1 MHSFFLDLRVGWRL
15 LWRANPITW
24 PALLSFVLGIG
35 VNLTILRVAENLFY
49 VPIPDRDR
57 VVLAWSRTQ
66 RSGANR
72 VPASW
77 GEFRYWK
84 RESRSFE
91 KLAAYEARSF
101 TLGVQPRRRANGA
114 VVDGEYFT
122 LTGARPALGSAVDP
136 SARPM
141 FGTAVISYRLWQRQW
156 GGDKGVLGSALTLDG
171 TPFTVVGVL
180 SADYEVLPEVD
191 FWIQAEPK
199 AGQKG
204 SLWVLGKLRPGLS
217 IEQAR
222 QEMETVASGY
232 ADDASDDTELRG
244 AILSPVSMGVFDED
258 FRFFLIAV
266 ACAAVAVLVVASLNI
281 SGLLLTAALGRG
293 RELAI
298 RQALGA
304 SPWRIVRQLVTE
316 SVPLGLLSAAFS
328 WLGAYWAGRIVF
340 GLLPIAGSRQAP
352 ENFLVTTGC
361 ALALALVAV
370 LIASAAPAANISR
383 LGLAM
388 TLQQG
393 GPAVGLARPR
403 RRLQQVIVVAQ
414 LTAAVALLV
423 PSVALWRTVDGFYHL
438 STGFKVDGT
447 ITGTAE
453 LPGDSERRIALTRAI
468 SSLSGHQYVAR
479 PAISTDPLL
488 KGARGQVAFV
498 TDLESR
504 AGCSASISA
513 VAGSYFETLAIPV
526 LEGTA
531 SPVQNEMGRKNVVVV
546 NRTFARQ
553 CFGTAPAV
561 GRVLRIE
568 KDEASAAL
576 QVTGVVGDTRSVHPA
591 FDPVAQI
598 YVPYAVRPLK
608 TVSFFFDGRSANQAV
623 LEQLPREFARFDSDI
638 LVFDLESLNQ
648 TRSRLFEWHR
658 APIGILCILTVIAF
672 ALAAV
677 GVYGIVAYSAAQR
690 RGEIAVRLALGGQ
703 VGRLRWILLREGV
716 TLLCAGMVA
725 GLGIGLFLCAILAK
739 VLVPQLRVADPA
751 LLLVPAALIGA
762 VSVLAIYVPTRKVFR
777 DSLMPVLRSD

>member
-1 MHSFFLDLRVGWRL
+1 MHGFFLDLRVGWRL

-57 VVLAWSRTQ
+57 VVLAWSKNQ
-66 RSGANR
+66 HSGANR

-77 GEFRYWK
+77 REFRYWK

-91 KLAAYEARSF
+91 KLAAYEARPF

-114 VVDGEYFT
+114 VVEGEYFT

-141 FGTAVISYRLWQRQW
+141 FRTTVISYHLWQRQW
-156 GGDKGVLGSALTLDG
+156 GGDKGVLGSALILDG

-199 AGQKG
+199 EGQKG

-232 ADDASDDTELRG
+232 AEDASDDAEPRG

-258 FRFFLIAV
+258 LRFILIAV

-293 RELAI
+293 REFAI

-304 SPWRIVRQLVTE
+304 SPWRIIRQVASE
-316 SVPLGLLSAAFS
+316 SVPLGLLSAAFA
-328 WLGAYWAGRIVF
+328 WLGSYWAGRIVF

-352 ENFLVTTGC
+352 ENFLATIGC

-370 LIASAAPAANISR
+370 VIASTAPAANISR

-393 GPAVGLARPR
+393 GPGVGLARPR

-414 LTAAVALLV
+414 LTAAVSLLV
-423 PSVALWRTVDGFYHL
+423 PSVALWRTVDGFYRL
-438 STGFKVDGT
+438 NTGFKVDGT
-447 ITGTAE
+447 ITGSAE
-453 LPGDSERRIALTRAI
+453 LPGDSERRIALARAI
-468 SSLSGHQYVAR
+468 SSLSGDQDVAR

-498 TDLESR
+498 TDLDSR
-504 AGCSASISA
+504 AGCFASISG
-513 VAGSYFETLAIPV
+513 VTGSYFETLAIPV

-531 SPVQNEMGRKNVVVV
+531 SPVQNEIGRKNVVVV
-546 NRTFARQ
+546 NRAFARQ

-576 QVTGVVGDTRSVHPA
+576 QVTGVVDDTRSVHPA

-598 YVPYAVRPLK
+598 YVPYAVHPLK

-658 APIGILCILTVIAF
+658 VPIGILCILTVIAF

-690 RGEIAVRLALGGQ
+690 RVEIAVRLALGGQ
-703 VGRLRWILLREGV
+703 VSRLRWILLREGL

-751 LLLVPAALIGA
+751 LLLVAAALIGA

>member
-49 VPIPDRDR
+49 VPIPERDR
-57 VVLAWSRTQ
+57 VVLAWSRNQ

-77 GEFRYWK
+77 REFRYWK

-91 KLAAYEARSF
+91 KLAAYEARTF

-114 VVDGEYFT
+114 VVEGEYFT
-122 LTGARPALGSAVDP
+122 LTGAQAALGSAVDP

-156 GGDKGVLGSALTLDG
+156 GGDKGVLGTALILDG

-180 SADYEVLPEVD
+180 SPDYEVLPEVD

-204 SLWVLGKLRPGLS
+204 SLWVLGKLRPGVS

-222 QEMETVASGY
+222 QEMESVASGY
-232 ADDASDDTELRG
+232 AEGASDDATPRG
-244 AILSPVSMGVFDED
+244 AILSPASMGVFDED
-258 FRFFLIAV
+258 FRFIIIAV
-266 ACAAVAVLVVASLNI
+266 ACAAGAVLVVASLNI
-281 SGLLLTAALGRG
+281 SGLLLTAALGRS

-298 RQALGA
+298 RQAFGA
-304 SPWRIVRQLVTE
+304 SPWRIVRQLVSE

-328 WLGAYWAGRIVF
+328 WLGSYWAGRIVF
-340 GLLPIAGSRQAP
+340 GSLPIAGPRQAP
-352 ENFLVTTGC
+352 EHFLATIGC

-383 LGLAM
+383 VGLAM

-403 RRLQQVIVVAQ
+403 RRLHQVLVVAQ
-414 LTAAVALLV
+414 LTAAVALLM
-423 PSVALWRTVDGFYHL
+423 PSVALWRTVDGFYRL
-438 STGFKVDGT
+438 NTGFKVDGT
-447 ITGTAE
+447 ITGKAE
-453 LPGDSERRIALTRAI
+453 LPGDPERRIALASAI
-468 SSLSGHQYVAR
+468 SSLSGGRYVAR

-488 KGARGQVAFV
+488 TGARGQVAFV

-504 AGCSASISA
+504 AGCSASISG
-513 VAGSYFETLAIPV
+513 VAGSYFETLAIPL

-531 SPVQNEMGRKNVVVV
+531 SPVQNEMGRKDVVVV
-546 NRTFARQ
+546 NRAFARH
-553 CFGTAPAV
+553 CFGAAPAV

-568 KDEASAAL
+568 KDGASAAL

-598 YVPYAVRPLK
+598 YVPYAVHPLK
-608 TVSFFFDGRSANQAV
+608 TVSLFFEGRGANQAV
-623 LEQLPREFARFDSDI
+623 LEQIPREFARFDRDI
-638 LVFDLESLNQ
+638 LVYDLESLNQ
-648 TRSRLFEWHR
+648 TRSHLFEWHR
-658 APIGILCILTVIAF
+658 APIGILCILTMISF

-690 RGEIAVRLALGGQ
+690 RVEIAVRLALGGQ
-703 VGRLRWILLREGV
+703 VGRLRWILAREGA

-725 GLGIGLFLCAILAK
+725 GLGIGLILCAVLAK
-739 VLVPQLRVADPA
+739 ALVPQLRVADPA
-751 LLLVPAALIGA
+751 LLLVAAALLAA
-762 VSVLAIYVPTRKVFR
+762 VSILAIYVPTRKVFR
-777 DSLMPVLRSD
+777 ESLMPVLRSD